1 MPPCNNAS
9 CKAKQTSLD
18 TQRRIAWAKYYAEH
32 SRRCELSQRVMELMN
47 LRQYRNPNAG
57 GVLERPAVLPQHIT
71 NELWDM
77 ASELNR
83 EFTCPVC
90 FELLEKDTIHI
101 AWCGHLLCKGCYAN
115 LPLNVANDMRSLKK
129 KCPTCRAEI

>member
-18 TQRRIAWAKYYAEH
+18 QQRRIAWAKYYAEH
-32 SRRCELSQRVMELMN
+32 SRRCELSQRVIELMN
-47 LRQYRNPNAG
+47 LRQYRNPA

-77 ASELNR
+77 ANELNR

-115 LPLNVANDMRSLKK
+115 LPLNVAVDMRSLKK